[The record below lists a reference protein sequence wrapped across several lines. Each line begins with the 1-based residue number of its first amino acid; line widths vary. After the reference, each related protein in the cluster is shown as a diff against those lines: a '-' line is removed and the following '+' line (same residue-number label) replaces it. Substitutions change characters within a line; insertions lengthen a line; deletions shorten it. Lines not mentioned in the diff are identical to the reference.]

1 MVPYRGD
8 TLRTEVV
15 RCRTEV
21 IRYVRRRCMVEC
33 GGDTLR
39 TELLWCCTEVIR
51 YLQRWCMV
59 EYGGG
64 TRQTA
69 AIPPDT
75 TNSPN
80 NQTF

>member
-33 GGDTLR
+33 GG
-39 TELLWCCTEVIR
+39 
-51 YLQRWCMV
+51 
-59 EYGGG
+59 G